1 MASGPVFQTMV
12 RLELPVWVSRSVVKD
27 DSLVEIVSQLLCEG
41 KKEGVGGGEEKMVF
55 HSLLSTL
62 EYQGFILALT
72 IYTFHSSLF
81 SNITPQVSITEEAPI
96 SENRDVSHVL

>member
-41 KKEGVGGGEEKMVF
+41 KKEGVGGGGGEDG
-55 HSLLSTL
+55 LS
-62 EYQGFILALT
+62 QP
-72 IYTFHSSLF
+72 S
-81 SNITPQVSITEEAPI
+81 
-96 SENRDVSHVL
+96 